1 MVQSQANRHRLHE
14 RPLLEKDR
22 HMRLNTFSIV
32 AYDPD
37 EAAWGV
43 AVASKFL
50 ASAAV
55 VSWARA
61 GAGAIAT
68 QAYAKV
74 SFGVDGLGLLAK
86 GKSAQETLEWLL
98 ERDPGQAERQVGIV
112 DLHGGTAA
120 HTGAECHAWAGHR
133 IGVGFTCQGNIL
145 TGPEVLEAMASAY
158 MTASGELA
166 DRLVAALAAGDLAG
180 GDRRGKQSA
189 GVLVVKTDGGYG
201 CDNDRYLDLRV
212 DDDPQPI
219 PRLATLVTT
228 HHLFFGEMRP
238 GDNLR
243 ITEALAREL
252 QGMMQQQGYYSGEV
266 TGVWDADSIA
276 AFGSFISSENLEERW
291 NAQAAPDHIDR
302 VALEYLRGK
311 FAGGD

>member
-1 MVQSQANRHRLHE
+1 
-14 RPLLEKDR
+14 
-22 HMRLNTFSIV
+22 MRLNTFSIV

-37 EAAWGV
+37 EQAWGV

-61 GAGAIAT
+61 GAGAVAT

-74 SFGVDGLGLLAK
+74 SFGADGLGLLAK
-86 GKSAQETLEWLL
+86 GKSAQETLAWLL

-112 DLHGGTAA
+112 DVHGGTAA
-120 HTGAECHAWAGHR
+120 HTGTECHAWAGHR

-145 TGPEVLEAMASAY
+145 TGPEVLEAMASTY

-166 DRLVAALAAGDLAG
+166 DRLVAALLAGDLTG

-201 CDNDRYLDLRV
+201 GDNDRYLDLRV
-212 DDDPQPI
+212 DDDPDPI
-219 PRLATLVTT
+219 PRLARLVTT
-228 HHLFFGEMRP
+228 HHLFFGELRP
-238 GDNLR
+238 GDNLP

-252 QGMMQQQGYYSGEV
+252 QVMMQQQGYYSGEV
-266 TGVWDADSIA
+266 SGQWDAESIA
-276 AFGSFISSENLEERW
+276 AFSSFISSENLEERW